1 MQEAGRRERGDSG
14 GEQRDC
20 RSLASKRLPA
30 PECAAPLFS
39 FELKSGSVAA
49 LNRTS
54 ASFLRV
60 LDFDV
65 ALRGKT
71 TKHEALVSP
80 NFPFWGAT
88 GKGFKVCYPEEN
100 NVENGGQY

>member
-1 MQEAGRRERGDSG
+1 MYEAGGREEGDSG
-14 GEQRDC
+14 GEHRDS

-54 ASFLRV
+54 ASFLRQ
-60 LDFDV
+60 DFDV
-65 ALRGKT
+65 ALRGKPQNIRR
-71 TKHEALVSP
+71 LFLP
-80 NFPFWGAT
+80 
-88 GKGFKVCYPEEN
+88 
-100 NVENGGQY
+100 